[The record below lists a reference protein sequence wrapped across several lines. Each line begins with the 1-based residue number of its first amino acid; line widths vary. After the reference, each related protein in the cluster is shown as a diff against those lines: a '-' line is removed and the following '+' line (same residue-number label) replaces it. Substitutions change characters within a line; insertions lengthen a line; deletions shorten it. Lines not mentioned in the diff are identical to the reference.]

1 MTTTA
6 WITNLDR
13 FEQGNRA
20 TKRKQPR
27 HSLTTGTRTVHAIR
41 ANVGYQRKFG
51 PAVGA
56 RGSADTPV
64 KPALSAPTAHQ
75 TDAPAA
81 AESRTGRRGAIQGG
95 AS

>member
-20 TKRKQPR
+20 TKRNQPR

-51 PAVGA
+51 P
-56 RGSADTPV
+56 ADTPV